1 MPGRHALL
9 SAALLMAST
18 ACSAAASKSPP
29 ASSSPSPSATGNTP
43 APGTS
48 EHEAAAPGSTEP
60 APATTLALTDNHVF
74 LLGDSI
80 TESVGPRY
88 SGTVCTSLEP
98 LGWNVIV
105 DAHMGRNTTQATK
118 ELHDHLDSVGQV
130 LVVLIGHNDPI
141 DPAAYRT
148 KIGALLSL
156 VPTVPRILL
165 LTNYQFETGRD
176 RMNAVLGDVAAG
188 DPRIQLVDWNAV
200 VSSTAHAI
208 GGDGLH
214 LSSIGEVTLADTLAT
229 ALGRAPDPTDP
240 TPRTCTSVGSTSDAG
255 TSGSRDSL
263 GTGHAGSGSGSGHHS
278 GTTTDVPGTSAPPDG
293 SSPPGTSGPPSGSQ
307 PPPDSRPH
315 GGTTNPPHTTDAP
328 HPPPSQAAA
337 SAAPAATA
345 APAP

>member
-1 MPGRHALL
+1 MPGRLALV
-9 SAALLMAST
+9 SAALLVAST

-29 ASSSPSPSATGNTP
+29 ASSSPSPSATGNTA

-48 EHEAAAPGSTEP
+48 EREAADPGSTEP
-60 APATTLALTDNHVF
+60 APPTTLALTDNRVF

-80 TESVGPRY
+80 TEAVGPQY

-105 DAHMGRNTTQATK
+105 DAHTGRNTTQATK

-130 LVVLIGHNDPI
+130 LVVLIGHNDPV
-141 DPAAYRT
+141 DPATYRT
-148 KIGALLSL
+148 KIDALLAL

-176 RMNAVLGDVAAG
+176 RMNAVLEEVAAG
-188 DPRIQLVDWNAV
+188 DSRIQLVDWNAM
-200 VSSTAHAI
+200 VSSTEHAI

-214 LSSIGEVTLADTLAT
+214 LTSIGEVTLADALAT
-229 ALGRAPDPTDP
+229 ALGRAPDPSDP

-263 GTGHAGSGSGSGHHS
+263 GTSHSGSGSGSGSGHHN
-278 GTTTDVPGTSAPPDG
+278 GTTTDAPGTSAPSDG
-293 SSPPGTSGPPSGSQ
+293 SSPTGKSGPPSGSE
-307 PPPDSRPH
+307 PRPDSRPH
-315 GGTTNPPHTTDAP
+315 GGTTNPPHTTNAP
-328 HPPPSQAAA
+328 HSPPSRPAT
-337 SAAPAATA
+337 SAAPA
-345 APAP
+345 PSP